1 MALCRVGMRKGRLGF
16 GDETAMAFDS
26 FLVFS
31 IITTVLICFVFSFCQ
46 FKHGISDMRHECL
59 GAGDI

>member
-1 MALCRVGMRKGRLGF
+1 MALCRVGMRKGRFEF

-31 IITTVLICFVFSFCQ
+31 IITTVLI
-46 FKHGISDMRHECL
+46 
-59 GAGDI
+59 